1 MSAAAAQK
9 AHKLLLLRDECAAWA
24 MWHAPSCLQAKSKP
38 QSLCPSCRMFAYTGL
53 TKEQVQLLTDKYHIY
68 MTFDGRISM
77 AGLSAKTCPYLA
89 KAMKDAV
96 ENVHA

>member
-1 MSAAAAQK
+1 MQPPGMHLQAA
-9 AHKLLLLRDECAAWA
+9 
-24 MWHAPSCLQAKSKP
+24 SQAKSQP
-38 QSLCPSCRMFAYTGL
+38 HQLCPSCRMFAYTGL

-89 KAMKDAV
+89 MAMKDAV

>member
-1 MSAAAAQK
+1 M
-9 AHKLLLLRDECAAWA
+9 LLLLRDECAARAIWP
-24 MWHAPSCLQAKSKP
+24 APACCLPGQAPQP
-38 QSLCPSCRMFAYTGL
+38 QSHCPSCRMFAYTGL